1 MPSDEPKR
9 RKVEEG
15 GATIDNSKAITQVE
29 EVKLRQE
36 EEEEVEEISSPEYDS
51 EEERQREQ
59 EWLRKEVVEHLR
71 KKQEPLTMQ

>member
-59 EWLRKEVVEHLR
+59 E
-71 KKQEPLTMQ
+71 

>member
-1 MPSDEPKR
+1 MPPDEPKR

-15 GATIDNSKAITQVE
+15 ATIDNSKVITQVE
-29 EVKLRQE
+29 EAKLQK

-59 EWLRKEVVEHLR
+59 E
-71 KKQEPLTMQ
+71 

>member
-1 MPSDEPKR
+1 MIDQTVPSDEPKR

-59 EWLRKEVVEHLR
+59 E
-71 KKQEPLTMQ
+71 

>member
-1 MPSDEPKR
+1 MIDKTVPSDEPKR

-15 GATIDNSKAITQVE
+15 GATIDNSKVITQVE
-29 EVKLRQE
+29 EVKLQKE

-59 EWLRKEVVEHLR
+59 E
-71 KKQEPLTMQ
+71 